1 MNKSRIFSRQ
11 NQYFEMKYIEV
22 KLKELI
28 PDPESDGCFR
38 LILED
43 IEEGQELPIVIC
55 EADARPLSA
64 EIHGERNLRPSTHD
78 LLSQFISATGYR
90 ILRMSIQDFRRG
102 VFYASLLFQGEEKD
116 PFEMDCRPS
125 DGIALALRTGAPVF
139 VSEEVMKQV
148 GLLLS
153 KDMGKMKL
161 PQRIRAMEEKLQH
174 LVHEERY
181 EEAGIL
187 RDRIQALKTDNA

>member
-1 MNKSRIFSRQ
+1 
-11 NQYFEMKYIEV
+11 MKYIEV
-22 KLKELI
+22 KIKELI

-55 EADARPLSA
+55 EADARPLAA
-64 EIHGERNLRPSTHD
+64 ELQGERNLRPHTHD
-78 LLSQFISATGYR
+78 IFSQFIAAAGYR
-90 ILRMSIQDFRRG
+90 ILRMNIQDFRRG
-102 VFYASLLFQGEEKD
+102 VFYASLVFQAEEKD

-125 DGIALALRTGAPVF
+125 DGIALAMRASAPVF

-153 KDMGKMKL
+153 KNMGKMKL
-161 PQRIRAMEEKLQH
+161 PQRIRVMEEKLQN

-187 RDRIQALKTDNA
+187 RDRIKALKTDNT

>member
-1 MNKSRIFSRQ
+1 MPFRL
-11 NQYFEMKYIEV
+11 NQHSVMKYIEV
-22 KLKELI
+22 KIKELI

-43 IEEGQELPIVIC
+43 TEEGQELPIVIC

-64 EIHGERNLRPSTHD
+64 EIHGERNLRPNTHD
-78 LLSQFISATGYR
+78 LFSKFITAAGYR

-102 VFYASLLFQGEEKD
+102 VFYASLVFQGEDKD

-125 DGIALALRTGAPVF
+125 DGIAISLRAGAPVF

-148 GLLLS
+148 GSLLS
-153 KDMGKMKL
+153 NDMSKMKL
-161 PQRIRAMEEKLQH
+161 PQRIRALEEKLQH